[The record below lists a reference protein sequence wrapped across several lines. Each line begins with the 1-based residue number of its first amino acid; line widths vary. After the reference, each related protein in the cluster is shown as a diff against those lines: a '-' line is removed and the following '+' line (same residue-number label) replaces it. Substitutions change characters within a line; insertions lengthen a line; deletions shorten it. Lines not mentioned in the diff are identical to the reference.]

1 MIKNRRML
9 LFSNFGPVTSCIS
22 KFDGTN
28 VKYVHDK
35 RKADEAFN
43 EDTNDTTKSNPN
55 KAIKSDHAIGDD
67 DRALVENCS
76 KRVSDDLDTIKSIST
91 ESQVGSSL
99 APSTS
104 PSTSST
110 QLDSILKNIESEREK
125 LLERIDQV
133 EDENNPGLY
142 DYLHNSLVNLDHS
155 LKSNQHTKEFFDLEA
170 ESSQKSTSSS
180 PEDSDDNDV
189 PSMFDDFDF

>member
-1 MIKNRRML
+1 MIKSRRML
-9 LFSNFGPVTSCIS
+9 IFTILGSVTSCIP
-22 KFDGTN
+22 KFNGTN
-28 VKYVHDK
+28 VRYVHDK

-43 EDTNDTTKSNPN
+43 EDTNNTTKTMSN
-55 KAIKSDHAIGDD
+55 KAVKSDHAIGED

-76 KRVSDDLDTIKSIST
+76 KHVSNDLDTIKSIST

-99 APSTS
+99 APTTS
-104 PSTSST
+104 ISNT
-110 QLDSILKNIESEREK
+110 QLESILKNIESEREK

-142 DYLHNSLVNLDHS
+142 DYLHNSLVNLDHT
-155 LKSNQHTKEFFDLEA
+155 LKSNQHTKEYFDLEA

-180 PEDSDDNDV
+180 PENSDDDDNDV

>member
-1 MIKNRRML
+1 MLKSRRL
-9 LFSNFGPVTSCIS
+9 LFFTLFNSVTSCIP
-22 KFDGTN
+22 KFNGTN
-28 VKYVHDK
+28 VRYVHDK

-43 EDTNDTTKSNPN
+43 GDTNGTTKSNPN
-55 KAIKSDHAIGDD
+55 KVVKSDHAIGDD

-76 KRVSDDLDTIKSIST
+76 TRVSNDLDTIKSIST
-91 ESQVGSSL
+91 ESQLGSSL

-104 PSTSST
+104 TSSSNT
-110 QLDSILKNIESEREK
+110 QIESILKNIESEREK

-142 DYLHNSLVNLDHS
+142 DYLHGSLVDLDDS
-155 LKSNQHTKEFFDLEA
+155 LKSNQHTKEYFDLEA

-180 PEDSDDNDV
+180 PDDSDDDV

>member
-1 MIKNRRML
+1 MIKNQRML
-9 LFSNFGPVTSCIS
+9 IFSIFGSVTSCIP
-22 KFDGTN
+22 KFDGTY

-55 KAIKSDHAIGDD
+55 KVVKSDHAIGDD

-76 KRVSDDLDTIKSIST
+76 NRVSNDLDTIKSIST

-104 PSTSST
+104 TSTSNT
-110 QLDSILKNIESEREK
+110 QLESILKNIESERDK

-142 DYLHNSLVNLDHS
+142 DYLQNSLVNLDHT
-155 LKSNQHTKEFFDLEA
+155 LKSNQHTKEYFDLEA
-170 ESSQKSTSSS
+170 ESSPKSTSST
-180 PEDSDDNDV
+180 PEDSDDDV